1 MRKVMDVLR
10 LVYEAGRSQEEIARS
25 VGLSQSTVSDYLGR
39 FRSSGIGGP
48 VPPALDA
55 AALEAELFRRPERCR
70 GSSCARSRT
79 GRPCMR
85 SANGRA

>member
-25 VGLSQSTVSDYLGR
+25 VGLTQSTVSDYLGR
-39 FRSSGIGGP
+39 FRASGIGWP

-55 AALEAELFRRPERCR
+55 AALEA
-70 GSSCARSRT
+70 
-79 GRPCMR
+79 
-85 SANGRA
+85 